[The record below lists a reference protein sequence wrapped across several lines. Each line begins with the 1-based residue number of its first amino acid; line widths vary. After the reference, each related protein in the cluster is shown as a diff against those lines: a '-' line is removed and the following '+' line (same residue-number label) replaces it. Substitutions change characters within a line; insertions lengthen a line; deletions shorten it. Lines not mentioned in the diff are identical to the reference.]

1 MHSKIISL
9 LIAFS
14 PVSCAT
20 VPQSYLE
27 ADRATFEAIA
37 PEYHNY
43 VGADPALT
51 PAQKINRQQTIQSW
65 RNRINAFSPKGD

>member
-1 MHSKIISL
+1 MHTKIISL
-9 LIAFS
+9 LITIS
-14 PVSCAT
+14 SVSCAT
-20 VPQSYLE
+20 VPQTYLE

-43 VGADPALT
+43 VEQDATLT

-65 RNRINAFSPKGD
+65 RNRINTYTKNGE